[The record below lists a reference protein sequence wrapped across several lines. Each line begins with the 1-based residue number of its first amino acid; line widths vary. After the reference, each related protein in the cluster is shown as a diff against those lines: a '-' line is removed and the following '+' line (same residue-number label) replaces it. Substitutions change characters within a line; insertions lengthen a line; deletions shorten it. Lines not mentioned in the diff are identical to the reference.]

1 MIIRIHNT
9 GDPYKLPTLSVHIG
23 GLFLFLSSRVPFFSP
38 PFIPSLFL
46 ASFPTSSLPTCRG
59 NNHSARFTGLCPSFF
74 LLLLPSRRHAA
85 CLFPTLFPRP
95 VNIATLPC
103 YLPTPRSDAPVQ
115 WLFFFTLDTWSPTLS
130 LSLVPFSRVRAPL
143 FDTAS
148 SGSGEEERR
157 FCARRKGERGGK
169 GREKGWRDATR
180 RRRRRPRHTCAC
192 EEVRIGT
199 EWKNEPTV
207 WRREEARS
215 VVLPAAEIS
224 LVTGGKGL
232 MNSAYV
238 KWIPA
243 GSSSRRAFV
252 PRLALLVPR
261 SGGNAMLIL
270 DVGSEA
276 EIHGDRGEI
285 RPGITKRELA
295 FWIFRLEDGVERVSG

>member
-74 LLLLPSRRHAA
+74 PLLLPSRRHAA
-85 CLFPTLFPRP
+85 CLFPTLSSPGEHRHTT
-95 VNIATLPC
+95 V
-103 YLPTPRSDAPVQ
+103 LPTYPTVRCSRTMA
-115 WLFFFTLDTWSPTLS
+115 LFFTLDTWSPTLS

-148 SGSGEEERR
+148 SGSGEKERR
-157 FCARRKGERGGK
+157 FCARRKGEREGK

-295 FWIFRLEDGVERVSG
+295 FWIFRSEDGVERVSG